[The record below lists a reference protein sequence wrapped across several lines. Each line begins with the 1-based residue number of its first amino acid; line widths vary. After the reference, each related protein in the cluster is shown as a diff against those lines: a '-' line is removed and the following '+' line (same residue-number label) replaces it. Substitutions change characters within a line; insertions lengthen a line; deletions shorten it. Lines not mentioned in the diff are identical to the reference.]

1 MKLKY
6 KKNIVLLYD
15 YTFFDGFI
23 LAYVIERLFWAE
35 RGMSITMVVATE
47 IIYGISVAVFE
58 LPSGLLADKF
68 GRKKLLIV
76 AGFLSVIEMILIYN
90 AQDFWWFAAAVFL
103 GGISTAME
111 SGSLQAIMYDSLS
124 SVGKHDNYEA
134 VYGRF
139 RAIDTAGS
147 VMAAFFGAFTA
158 YNIGMELNYQ
168 ISIGSKFAAFI
179 LLLFLTEVQT
189 GARKDMKDGLTLRDY
204 YKEVR
209 AFLKNNRMLSLYC
222 MNGLVLGACWNYV
235 DEFWQLLM
243 QEVDVPVLYFG
254 AILVLYSIFTIPGN
268 LLVQRLKR
276 KINYTLFFCMIPF
289 LYGGGFILISH
300 LRSYLVLL
308 PLIFLG
314 IWHGFVEPLLSGC
327 IQHRTKSSVRATMES
342 VFSFMLRIVSVFVGL
357 MFSLYADRSIFK
369 GYQVLGVIAL
379 GFGIFNC
386 ILMVMEKQKL
396 SSIK

>member
-1 MKLKY
+1 MNRKY
-6 KKNIVLLYD
+6 KKNIVLLYAF
-15 YTFFDGFI
+15 TFFDGFI

-68 GRKKLLIV
+68 GRKKLLV
-76 AGFLSVIEMILIYN
+76 TAGFLSVIEMILIYN
-90 AQDFWWFAAAVFL
+90 AQDYWWFAAAVFL

-111 SGSLQAIMYDSLS
+111 SGSLQAIMYDSLAAE
-124 SVGKHDNYEA
+124 GAKDNYEA

-147 VMAAFFGAFTA
+147 VIAAFLGAFTA
-158 YNIGMELNYQ
+158 YNAGMELNYQ

-179 LLLFLTEVQT
+179 LLLFLTEVPT
-189 GARKDMKDGLTLRDY
+189 GVSKERKEGRTLRDY

-209 AFLKNNRMLSLYC
+209 AFFKKNRLLSLYC

-254 AILVLYSIFTIPGN
+254 AIMVLYSIFTIPGN
-268 LLVQRLKR
+268 LMVQRIKG
-276 KINYTLFFCMIPF
+276 KINYTLFFGLIPF
-289 LYGGGFILISH
+289 LYGGGFLLIGY
-300 LRSYLVLL
+300 LRNYLVLL
-308 PLIFLG
+308 PFIFLG

-327 IQHRTKSSVRATMES
+327 IQHHTKSSVRATMES
-342 VFSFMLRIVSVFVGL
+342 VFSLMLRIVAIFVGL
-357 MFSLYADRSIFK
+357 LFSMYADRSIFK
-369 GYQVLGVIAL
+369 GYQVLGAIAL
-379 GFGIFNC
+379 GFGVLNS
-386 ILMVMEKQKL
+386 ILMVMQKQKK
-396 SSIK
+396 SA

>member
-1 MKLKY
+1 MNVKY
-6 KKNIVLLYD
+6 KKNIILLYAF
-15 YTFFDGFI
+15 TFFDGFI

-76 AGFLSVIEMILIYN
+76 AGFLAFIEMILIYN
-90 AQDFWWFAAAVFL
+90 AHGFWWFAVAVFL

-111 SGSLQAIMYDSLS
+111 SGSLQAIMYDSLAAE
-124 SVGKHDNYEA
+124 GKDNNYEA

-139 RAIDTAGS
+139 RAIATAGS
-147 VMAAFFGAFTA
+147 VMAAFLGAYTA
-158 YNIGMELNYQ
+158 YHMGMELNYQ
-168 ISIGSKFAAFI
+168 ISTGSKLAAFL
-179 LLLFLTEVQT
+179 LLLFLTEVPT
-189 GARKDMKDGLTLRDY
+189 GTWKDREEVLTLKDY
-204 YKEVR
+204 YREVR
-209 AFLKNNRMLSLYC
+209 AFLKNNSMLFLYC

-243 QEVDVPVLYFG
+243 QEVNIPVLYFG
-254 AILVLYSIFTIPGN
+254 GILVLYSVFTIPGN

-276 KINYTLFFCMIPF
+276 KINYTLFFGLIPF
-289 LYGGGFILISH
+289 LYGGGFILIGH

-314 IWHGFVEPLLSGC
+314 SWHGFVEPLLSGC
-327 IQHRTKSSVRATMES
+327 IQHHTKSSVRATMES
-342 VFSFMLRIVSVFVGL
+342 VFSFILRIVSVFVGL
-357 MFSLYADRSIFK
+357 LFSLYADRSIFK
-369 GYQVLGVIAL
+369 GYQVLGLIAI
-379 GFGIFNC
+379 GFGILNC
-386 ILMVMEKQKL
+386 ILMVVKKQK
-396 SSIK
+396 KVMN